1 MVFHFDTFK
10 AKILV
15 LQLIIHILITF
26 VLGNVGEWWKR
37 DVMDVLQE
45 AVITGGDPAV
55 SDAYTINGQ
64 PGDLYPCSKSGTCL
78 VFTVEFVLHI

>member
-15 LQLIIHILITF
+15 LQLIIHILIIF

-55 SDAYTINGQ
+55 SDAFTINGQ
-64 PGDLYPCSKSGTCL
+64 PGDLYPCSKPGACL
-78 VFTVEFVLHI
+78 VFTVKFVLYI